1 MYIIIIKAL
10 FVCSQSVQQELG
22 WRLGVGGCVC
32 VGGGWRWGGRVVR
45 VCSEEALDTNV
56 SSVAASTTSLG
67 RQFQSLIVLGRKV
80 LAGMKRSCTVSLL
93 G

>member
-1 MYIIIIKAL
+1 MRGGGGGG
-10 FVCSQSVQQELG
+10 VG
-22 WRLGVGGCVC
+22 WRG
-32 VGGGWRWGGRVVR
+32 GGRVVR

>member
-1 MYIIIIKAL
+1 MFTVSPAGI
-10 FVCSQSVQQELG
+10 
-22 WRLGVGGCVC
+22 GVEGGG
-32 VGGGWRWGGRVVR
+32 GGGWMGGGGGGRVVR

-80 LAGMKRSCTVSLL
+80 LAGRKRSCTVSLL